1 MNRNYVNKDISKFLL
16 LSNTEQKKKKKTKQ
30 AWNEGK

>member
-16 LSNTEQKKKKKTKQ
+16 LSNTEQKKKKTKQ